1 MKTSSRA
8 PTLRSI
14 AQELQIHVSTVSRVL
29 NGSDE
34 DARAAASEPTVRRI
48 RELAQQRNYRP
59 NLQAKG
65 LRTNRSN
72 SIAVFLPY
80 ISDLVGA
87 IIYEGINE
95 AALQRSYVTFMSHT
109 GDNLEHEREQVS
121 NALAR
126 KVDGV
131 IFADARPQCRPMLD
145 ELKQRGMPLVLV
157 SRHLG
162 PDFCSVTCDDVLG
175 GRMAAEHLLSLGHT
189 RLAVLAGLEFAS
201 TGADRA
207 QGFIDRCAAEG
218 VTIAPHWILHSAFHA
233 DAGYQMGRQLF
244 SSKPFPTAVFATNDF
259 LAIGVMGAARDA
271 GLRIGHDVAIV
282 GFNDTPLAAYLPV
295 ALTTIHSP
303 MHEMGFRG
311 MELLQQSI
319 NGGQPSSVRL
329 EPQLRVRHSSQPDA
343 TLDVP
348 HRIASPQS

>member
-1 MKTSSRA
+1 MKSSSHA

-14 AQELQIHVSTVSRVL
+14 AQELKIHVSTVSRVL
-29 NGSDE
+29 NGTDE

-72 SIAVFLPY
+72 SIAAFLPY

-87 IIYEGINE
+87 MIYEGINE
-95 AALQRSYVTFMSHT
+95 AALRRGYVTFMAHT
-109 GDNLEHEREQVS
+109 GDNLEHEREQLA
-121 NALAR
+121 NALGR
-126 KVDGV
+126 KVDGL

-145 ELKQRGMPLVLV
+145 ELQQRGMPLVLV

-162 PDFCSVTCDDVLG
+162 PDFCSITCDDLLG

-207 QGFIDRCAAEG
+207 RGFVDHCAACG
-218 VTIAPHWILHSAFHA
+218 VDIPSQWVLHSAFHA
-233 DAGYQMGRQLF
+233 DAGYQMGLQLF
-244 SSKPFPTAVFATNDF
+244 SRRPFPTAVFATNDF
-259 LAIGVMGAARDA
+259 LAIGLMGAARDA
-271 GLRIGHDVAIV
+271 GLRIGQDVAIV

-311 MELLQQSI
+311 MELLQQCIS
-319 NGGQPSSVRL
+319 GMRPDSVRL
-329 EPQLRVRHSSQPDA
+329 QPQLRIRHSTQPDA
-343 TLDVP
+343 KLEAP
-348 HRIASPQS
+348 RHLSPLHT